1 MTAEAYV
8 KQIIK
13 KVKCDRKR
21 KQDIEKQLLYEIK
34 ERTEAGENLQDI
46 LSGMGTVE
54 EIAAGFNEGISEAEQ
69 RKYRR
74 KTVAKILVLI
84 VVLLLVLISVAVWY
98 LPKVNDIEFSD
109 IFVGTEVEEKLVEV
123 ITFLDAD
130 DYEGL
135 QAISTSRMTT
145 VLNDEYMSAAKQ
157 KLSEKFG
164 ERIAVGTIYMQE
176 VQQMSQSF
184 AVCQTTVIYEN
195 VTVVYTITFDE
206 EMNLAGLYMR

>member
-1 MTAEAYV
+1 MTAETYV
-8 KQIIK
+8 KQIIRR
-13 KVKCDRKR
+13 VKCDRKR

-34 ERTEAGENLQDI
+34 ERVGAGENLQDI
-46 LSGMGTVE
+46 LSEMGTVE
-54 EIAAGFNEGISEAEQ
+54 EIAAGFNEGISESEQ

-74 KTVAKILVLI
+74 KIVAKILVLI
-84 VVLLLVLISVAVWY
+84 VVVLLVLISVAVWY
-98 LPKVNDIEFSD
+98 LPKVNDIESSD

-123 ITFLDAD
+123 VTLLDAD
-130 DYEGL
+130 DYAGL
-135 QAISTSRMTT
+135 QAVSTSRMAD
-145 VLNDEYMSAAKQ
+145 VLNDDYMSAAKQ
-157 KLSEKFG
+157 QLSEGFG

-176 VQQMSQSF
+176 VQQMGQSF

>member
-8 KQIIK
+8 KQIIRR
-13 KVKCDRKR
+13 VKCDRKR

-34 ERTEAGENLQDI
+34 ERVGAGENLQDI
-46 LSGMGTVE
+46 LSEMGTVE
-54 EIAAGFNEGISEAEQ
+54 EIAAGFNEGISESER

-84 VVLLLVLISVAVWY
+84 VVVLLVLISVAVWY
-98 LPKVNDIEFSD
+98 LPKVNDIESSD
-109 IFVGTEVEEKLVEV
+109 IFVETEVEQKLVEV
-123 ITFLDAD
+123 VTLLDAD
-130 DYEGL
+130 DYAGL
-135 QAISTSRMTT
+135 QAVSTSRMADA
-145 VLNDEYMSAAKQ
+145 LNDDYMSAAKQ
-157 KLSEKFG
+157 QLSEGFG

>member
-1 MTAEAYV
+1 MTAETYV
-8 KQIIK
+8 KQIIRR
-13 KVKCDRKR
+13 VKCDRKR

-34 ERTEAGENLQDI
+34 ERVGAGENLQDI
-46 LSGMGTVE
+46 LSEMGTVE
-54 EIAAGFNEGISEAEQ
+54 EIAAGFNEGISESEQ

-74 KTVAKILVLI
+74 KIVAKILVLI
-84 VVLLLVLISVAVWY
+84 VVVLLVLISVAVWY
-98 LPKVNDIEFSD
+98 LPKVNDIESSD
-109 IFVGTEVEEKLVEV
+109 IFVETEVEEKLVKV
-123 ITFLDAD
+123 VTLLDAD
-130 DYEGL
+130 DYAGL
-135 QAISTSRMTT
+135 QAVSTSRMAD
-145 VLNDEYMSAAKQ
+145 VLNDDYMSAAKQ

>member
-8 KQIIK
+8 KQIVK
-13 KVKCDRKR
+13 RVKCDRKR
-21 KQDIEKQLLYEIK
+21 KQDIEKQLLYEIE
-34 ERTEAGENLQDI
+34 ERTETGEDLQDI
-46 LSGMGTVE
+46 LSEMGTVE
-54 EIAAGFNEGISEAEQ
+54 EIAAGFNEGISESER

-84 VVLLLVLISVAVWY
+84 VVVLLVLISVAVWY
-98 LPKVNDIEFSD
+98 LPKVNDIESSD
-109 IFVGTEVEEKLVEV
+109 VFIKADVEQKLVEV
-123 ITFLDAD
+123 ITLLDED
-130 DYEGL
+130 DYESL
-135 QAISTSRMTT
+135 QAVFTSRMADA
-145 VLNDEYMSAAKQ
+145 LNDDYMSAAKQ
-157 KLSEKFG
+157 QLSEGFG

-176 VQQMSQSF
+176 VQQMGQSF

>member
-8 KQIIK
+8 KQIIRR
-13 KVKCDRKR
+13 VKCDRKR

-34 ERTEAGENLQDI
+34 ERVGSGENLQDI
-46 LSGMGTVE
+46 LSEMGTVE
-54 EIAAGFNEGISEAEQ
+54 EIAAGFNEGISESER

-84 VVLLLVLISVAVWY
+84 VVVLLVLISVAVWY
-98 LPKVNDIEFSD
+98 LPKVNDIESSD
-109 IFVGTEVEEKLVEV
+109 IFVETEVEQKLVEV
-123 ITFLDAD
+123 VTLLDAD
-130 DYEGL
+130 DYAGL
-135 QAISTSRMTT
+135 QAVSTSRMADA
-145 VLNDEYMSAAKQ
+145 LNDDYMSAAKQ
-157 KLSEKFG
+157 QLSEGFG

>member
-74 KTVAKILVLI
+74 KIVAKILVLI
-84 VVLLLVLISVAVWY
+84 VVVFLVLISVAVWY
-98 LPKVNDIEFSD
+98 LPKVNDIESSD
-109 IFVGTEVEEKLVEV
+109 IFVETEVEEKLVEV
-123 ITFLDAD
+123 VTLLDAD
-130 DYEGL
+130 DYAGL
-135 QAISTSRMTT
+135 QAVSTSRMAD
-145 VLNDEYMSAAKQ
+145 VLNDDYMSAAKQ

>member
-74 KTVAKILVLI
+74 KIVAKILVLI
-84 VVLLLVLISVAVWY
+84 VVVLLVLISVAVWY
-98 LPKVNDIEFSD
+98 LPKVNDIESSD
-109 IFVGTEVEEKLVEV
+109 IFVETEVEEKLVKV
-123 ITFLDAD
+123 VTLLDAD
-130 DYEGL
+130 DYAGL
-135 QAISTSRMTT
+135 QAVSTSRMAD
-145 VLNDEYMSAAKQ
+145 VLNDDYMSAAKQ

-195 VTVVYTITFDE
+195 VTVVYTITFDK
-206 EMNLAGLYMR
+206 EMNVAGLYMR

>member
-1 MTAEAYV
+1 MTAETYV
-8 KQIIK
+8 KQIIRR
-13 KVKCDRKR
+13 VKCDRKR

-34 ERTEAGENLQDI
+34 ERVGAGENLQDI
-46 LSGMGTVE
+46 LSEMGTVE
-54 EIAAGFNEGISEAEQ
+54 EIAAGFNEGISESEQ

-74 KTVAKILVLI
+74 KTVTKILVLI
-84 VVLLLVLISVAVWY
+84 VIVVLVLISVAVWY
-98 LPKVNDIEFSD
+98 LPKVNDIESSD

-206 EMNLAGLYMR
+206 EMKLAGLYMR

>member
-74 KTVAKILVLI
+74 KIVAKILVLI
-84 VVLLLVLISVAVWY
+84 VVVLLVLISVAVWY
-98 LPKVNDIEFSD
+98 LPKVNDIESSD
-109 IFVGTEVEEKLVEV
+109 IFVETEVEEKLVKV
-123 ITFLDAD
+123 VTLLDAD
-130 DYEGL
+130 DYAGL
-135 QAISTSRMTT
+135 QAVSTSRMAD
-145 VLNDEYMSAAKQ
+145 VLNDDYMSAAKQ